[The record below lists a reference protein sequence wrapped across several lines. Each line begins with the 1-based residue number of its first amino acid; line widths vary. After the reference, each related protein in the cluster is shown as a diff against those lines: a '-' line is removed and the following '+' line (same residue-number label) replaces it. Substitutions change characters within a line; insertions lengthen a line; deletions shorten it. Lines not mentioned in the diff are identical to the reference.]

1 MASKVSGKD
10 CQSGPDGYA
19 PSMKYKYG
27 VVFVAAAGPTVVAID
42 AGSNLKKVNR
52 KAILE
57 VNVPKTC
64 DVIINPE
71 VPMALRLQ
79 SNLLYGVSRVYLQ
92 QCGYT
97 LSDAQNVQANLKML
111 SNIIRTASLDPNAG
125 KARPDQL
132 VLEDDPAFVPDMV
145 LPRLDL
151 DLAALEIS
159 SDATSH
165 QSSIL
170 SAQSHRTSISSH
182 DENDASMLG
191 LVIPSSDDGGAGDLA
206 GFVVPSSDRMSVRHN
221 AVAEDLIREAED
233 DFNFDPGFIFDNDGN
248 LIVTGDES
256 PPLQADQAQIAVGRI
271 RSDSA
276 ASAQVRRELEEGMRA
291 GQVQLGDPMDLD
303 VILPRADDE
312 NLMLPQAEAFP
323 PFDHQARAG
332 TGFLRSSAVP
342 QGESSSETALARQQ
356 RKPRGR
362 KVLPSDPTQELRN
375 SDLAQWHN
383 DYLANMENA
392 KKAKLHKKA
401 SATAKHNAASWVF
414 GAGIGGVGLG
424 RGPSQL
430 KGPLADMFAGDALM
444 QALTGNSTSA
454 AGKKRSQS
462 GSEAD
467 GTDAEERR
475 VRMREGEEEFGRT
488 PGFHLEDDD
497 TLALLGN
504 EAIELGRHEQPA
516 MEDSLQMPWNRSA
529 SARESRYGSVGRGQG
544 FGSSIG
550 GFTASGGRPSSLPV
564 VGGPGSMDRRASRIT
579 SASPLV
585 GRGQE
590 RSSDLEIP
598 QFDENELLGGPST
611 SVAGD
616 EFQLLGPAAAVDTQT
631 AAQSQWMRATLDT
644 ESNNFLDF
652 VKDEISGKV
661 PPINEAGDEASQA
674 AAAPSS
680 VFFEQLLP
688 PTQNSKVVAAQAFLH
703 VLALATKG
711 MLEVEQNEDYGP
723 IQLGLVPGI

>member
-1 MASKVSGKD
+1 MFYSHEILTSREN
-10 CQSGPDGYA
+10 
-19 PSMKYKYG
+19 G
-27 VVFVAAAGPTVVAID
+27 VATVWLVATLGSR
-42 AGSNLKKVNR
+42 SNLRKVNR

-57 VNVPKTC
+57 VDVPKTC
-64 DVIINPE
+64 NVIINPE

-97 LSDAQNVQANLKML
+97 LSDAQNIQANLKML

-145 LPRLDL
+145 LPTLDI

-165 QSSIL
+165 HSSIL
-170 SAQSHRTSISSH
+170 SAQSHRTSISSQ
-182 DENDASMLG
+182 DDNDASMLG
-191 LVIPSSDDGGAGDLA
+191 LVILTSDDGGAGDLA
-206 GFVVPSSDRMSVRHN
+206 GFVVPSSDRALVRHN

-233 DFNFDPGFIFDNDGN
+233 DFNFDPGFIFDNEGN
-248 LIVTGDES
+248 LVVTGDEA
-256 PPLQADQAQIAVGRI
+256 PPLQTDQAQIAVGRI

-276 ASAQVRRELEEGMRA
+276 ASAHVRRELEEGMRA
-291 GQVQLGDPMDLD
+291 GQVQLGDSMDLD
-303 VILPRADDE
+303 VNLPRADDE
-312 NLMLPQAEAFP
+312 GLILPPAEAFP
-323 PFDHQARAG
+323 PFDYEARAG

-362 KVLPSDPTQELRN
+362 KVLPSDPIQELRN
-375 SDLAQWHN
+375 SDLAQWN
-383 DYLANMENA
+383 TDYLVNMENA
-392 KKAKLHKKA
+392 KKAKLQKKA
-401 SATAKHNAASWVF
+401 SATAKRNAASWVF

-444 QALTGNSTSA
+444 QALTGTSIAA
-454 AGKKRSQS
+454 AGKKRSRS
-462 GSEAD
+462 GSEASD
-467 GTDAEERR
+467 TNAEERR
-475 VRMREGEEEFGRT
+475 VRMREGEEEYGRA

-497 TLALLGN
+497 TGALLGN
-504 EAIELGRHEQPA
+504 EVRRLTRKTRTVL
-516 MEDSLQMPWNRSA
+516 SRSA

-550 GFTASGGRPSSLPV
+550 GFTTSGGRPSSLPV

-590 RSSDLEIP
+590 RFSDLEVP

-616 EFQLLGPAAAVDTQT
+616 DFQLLGPAAAVDTQT
-631 AAQSQWMRATLDT
+631 AAQQSQWMRATLDT
-644 ESNNFLDF
+644 ESSNFLDF
-652 VKDEISGKV
+652 VKDEISGRV
-661 PPINEAGDEASQA
+661 AAANEVGDEASEA
-674 AAAPSS
+674 AAAPTS
-680 VFFEQLLP
+680 VVFEELLP
-688 PTQNSKVVAAQAFLH
+688 PAQNSKVVAAQAFLH